1 MAVDYLSAINSG
13 GSGLNITQIVESLVE
28 AETAPQLDMVNK
40 KIDSKTL
47 EISALG
53 EVAKE
58 LDLLKT
64 TTALLSNK
72 TKLSVSS
79 ASTKNT
85 ISITSPSVAKTFS
98 SDLTVSSLATPQT
111 LEFTGFT
118 SPTQSVGSGNIV
130 VDFGN
135 WISGGDATDTDS
147 LFASNTAVNTSTSL
161 GTPTSH
167 SKLGGVITIA
177 TAAGGNHTSTNFTV
191 VGVDMA
197 GNTITENIT
206 GAGNGA
212 TATGSKVFKTV
223 TSITP
228 GSTVGSGTVTVGHV
242 ASTFGSNSSKTS
254 STAVITSGSDSLN
267 SVAAGLNAITG
278 VSASIINKGDGTYSL
293 IIRSDTGA
301 NSALRLTVSEDVS
314 NTGLSTFNTTTD
326 NSNHQK
332 TAASDAT
339 LNVDGVTINRET
351 NIIDDLYDGY
361 TLNLTAT
368 TSSSF
373 RVSSS
378 LDKVSALSNLQSF
391 IDVINETR
399 TNLNILTQSKSTTED
414 SGPLA
419 KNVTVN
425 SLKNRLNSITTGPI
439 YGFGS
444 DPLYLSELGVRTE
457 KDGTLSVNKN
467 TFDTQIAFDSSVFDA
482 VFNTMFSSS
491 SPYIKAEKS
500 IASSEPKPG
509 AYGFQSTNS
518 TTASLDGTS
527 MTSATATDGSKY
539 FLSSSTAENT
549 SGIKI
554 TQSEIVSSAFVYFG
568 KSLIDQIGD
577 YLTDTL
583 SVNGTLAKSE
593 TAASSDLSSFNIDLS
608 DIDKRVDSLTIRY
621 KSQFASMESAVTS
634 LKSTGDYLTNM
645 MDSWNKD

>member
-28 AETAPQLDMVNK
+28 AETAPQQDAVNK
-40 KIDSKTL
+40 KIDGKTL

-58 LDLLKT
+58 LNLLKT
-64 TTALLSNK
+64 TTALLANK

-79 ASTKNT
+79 ASTTNT

-118 SPTQSVGSGNIV
+118 SPTQSVGSGNIT

-135 WISGGDATDTDS
+135 WISGGAATDTDS
-147 LFASNTAVNTSTSL
+147 LFAANTNVNASTSL

-177 TAAGGNHTSTNFTV
+177 TSAGGNHTSSTFTV
-191 VGVDMA
+191 VGTDLA
-197 GNTITENIT
+197 GNAITENIT
-206 GAGNGA
+206 GAADGA
-212 TATGSKVFKTV
+212 TSTGSKVFKTV

-228 GSTVGSGTVTVGHV
+228 GSSVGSGTVTVGHV
-242 ASTFGSNSSKTS
+242 ASTFGLNSSKTS

-267 SVAAGLNAITG
+267 SVATGLNAITG

-301 NSALRLTVSEDVS
+301 NSALRLTVSEEAS

-326 NSNHQK
+326 NANHQK

-361 TLNLTAT
+361 TLNLTTT

-373 RVSSS
+373 RLSSS
-378 LDKVSALSNLQSF
+378 LDKVNALSNLQSF

-399 TNLNILTQSKSTTED
+399 TNLYILTQSKSDTED

-467 TFDTQIAFDSSVFDA
+467 TFNNQIAIDSSVFDA

-509 AYGFQSTNS
+509 AYGFQSTDS

-527 MTSATATDGSKY
+527 MIAATATDGTKY
-539 FLSSSTAENT
+539 FLSSSSAENT

-554 TQSEIVSSAFVYFG
+554 TQSETVSSAYVYFG

-583 SVNGTLAKSE
+583 AASGSLAKSE
-593 TAASSDLSSFNIDLS
+593 TAASSDLSSYNIDLS
-608 DIDKRVDSLTIRY
+608 DIDKRVDSLTARY

-634 LKSTGDYLTNM
+634 LKSTGEYLTNM

>member
-1 MAVDYLSAINSG
+1 MAVDYLSAINTK
-13 GSGLNITQIVESLVE
+13 GSGLNTTQIVESLVE

-64 TTALLSNK
+64 TTALLANK

-79 ASTKNT
+79 ASTTNT
-85 ISITSPSVAKTFS
+85 ISITSPSVAKAFS

-118 SPTQSVGSGNIV
+118 SPTQSVGSGNIT

-135 WISGGDATDTDS
+135 WISGGAATDTDS
-147 LFASNTAVNTSTSL
+147 LFSSSTSVNASTSL

-177 TAAGGNHTSTNFTV
+177 TAVGGNHTSTSFTV
-191 VGVDMA
+191 VGIDMA

-223 TSITP
+223 TSVTP
-228 GSTVGSGTVTVGHV
+228 GSTVGTGTVTVGHV

-254 STAVITSGSDSLN
+254 STAVITSGSDNLN
-267 SVAAGLNAITG
+267 SVAAGLDAITG

-332 TAASDAT
+332 TAASDAS

-378 LDKVSALSNLQSF
+378 LDKVNALSNLQSF

-467 TFDTQIAFDSSVFDA
+467 TFDTQIEFDSSVFDA

-509 AYGFQSTNS
+509 AYGFQSTDS

-527 MTSATATDGSKY
+527 MISATATDGTKY
-539 FLSSSTAENT
+539 FLSSSAAENT

-554 TQSEIVSSAFVYFG
+554 TQSETVSSAYLYYG

-583 SVNGTLAKSE
+583 SASGSLAKSE
-593 TAASSDLSSFNIDLS
+593 TAASSDLSSYNIDLS